1 MFVGLVPMLNMDFA
15 QSLTLS
21 YDPDRWQPS
30 PAAGVWRYPLERE
43 AAESGHVTSLV
54 RFQPGSVFAEHE
66 HPLGEEFW
74 VLEGTFSDENGD
86 HEAGSYVRHPPGSR
100 HRAFSRTGCV
110 IFVKLN
116 QFDESDSELKAIREA
131 QGLWLTGEHGFR
143 RLSLHRYGGVNTS
156 LLEFADGGR
165 FPACCYRAGLEILVL
180 QGQLSDGKQTL
191 GPLSWLRLAPMS
203 VPELNAIG
211 HTRLWVRTGHLASSM
226 PVNQTG

>member
-1 MFVGLVPMLNMDFA
+1 MLNMDFS
-15 QSLTLS
+15 QSLTLD
-21 YDPDRWQPS
+21 YQADRWQPS

-43 AAESGHVTSLV
+43 AAEHGHVTSLV
-54 RFQPGSVFAEHE
+54 RFQPGAVFTEHE

-86 HEAGSYVRHPPGSR
+86 YEAGSYVRHPPGSR
-100 HRAFSRTGCV
+100 HQAFSRAGCV

-116 QFDESDSELKAIREA
+116 QFNDADREFRVVRED

-156 LLEFADGGR
+156 LLEFSEGGR

-180 QGQLSDGKQTL
+180 AGQLDDGKQL
-191 GPLSWLRLAPMS
+191 YGPLSWLRLAPSS
-203 VPELNAIG
+203 VPELTASG
-211 HTRLWVRTGHLASSM
+211 HTRLWVRTGHLAGVA
-226 PVNQTG
+226 PVSQAG